1 MIGHLSGEVL
11 FSDGHECILTTPS
24 GLGYQL
30 TYHSVL
36 AEGSVVSL
44 YVSQI
49 IKENAHDLYGFE
61 NLRQKKLFELL
72 LTVRG
77 VGPKSAYA
85 LMSALPVAQIVEA
98 IQGENKK
105 LLTQAPGVG
114 DKAAAQIILDLAKK
128 IHKIKMYTNQKL
140 IALPQ
145 TALAMTARVE
155 QWIEPV
161 ELTTAEVSLQGIL
174 DEALMACRE
183 LGFKEE
189 KIIPVAQKVMSEN
202 QITKPEQL
210 VHLVLR
216 QI

>member
-1 MIGHLSGEVL
+1 M
-11 FSDGHECILTTPS
+11 
-24 GLGYQL
+24 
-30 TYHSVL
+30 
-36 AEGSVVSL
+36 VSL

-98 IQGENKK
+98 IQAENKK

-128 IHKIKMYTNQKL
+128 IHKIKMYTSQKL

-145 TALAMTARVE
+145 NGVALTSRLE
-155 QWIEPV
+155 PWIEPV
-161 ELTTAEVSLQGIL
+161 ELSSAEASLQTIL

-183 LGFKEE
+183 LGFKED